1 MSRDFVSFDKARN
14 AIVETMTRE
23 GVPDGVDRLYLVWN
37 MFGKV
42 RISVSEKFEADPVA
56 CSALSALAGKIGE
69 AAGRHGYGAD
79 ETDVLFVPDD
89 MLDTLDGSTPIIG
102 VDRARWVERLVTGGG
117 WWTAGERRP
126 EPKAKR
132 WTLFS
137 VKGGVGRS
145 TTAAVLARHFADKGE
160 RVLAIDLDLE
170 SPGLS
175 SAMLGREAR
184 PELGVTDWFVEEL
197 VGQGGR
203 VIERMTTV
211 PDWSH
216 DLDGEARIVPAHGAD
231 PGEYL
236 AKLGRVYMDRREYPW
251 TARLERMLG
260 DLEDAFS
267 PTLVLIESRSGLHD
281 IAAATVT
288 DIDADVLLFA
298 TDSESCWTDYD
309 ILFRHWQE
317 KGKFPNIRERLST
330 VSALIPPDE
339 KGPYQRRF
347 RHNAWELFGSRLYDD
362 EANSTAAS
370 RDRFWF
376 DLHEEGAPHYP
387 LPIHWTR
394 SLAGIASL
402 EKVDQPS
409 VEQAYGSFLKPF
421 ERLIESSRG

>member
-1 MSRDFVSFDKARN
+1 MSRDFVPFDEARN
-14 AIVETMTRE
+14 AIVETLSRE
-23 GVPDGVDRLYLVWN
+23 GVPDEVDCLYLVRN

-42 RISVSEKFEADPVA
+42 RISVSEKFETNPVA
-56 CSALSALAGKIGE
+56 CSALSDLAGKIGE

-89 MLDTLDGSTPIIG
+89 MLDTFDGSTPIIG
-102 VDRARWVERLVTGGG
+102 VDRARWVERLVTGDA
-117 WWTAGERRP
+117 WWTVGKRRP
-126 EPKAKR
+126 EPAAKR

-145 TTAAVLARHFADKGE
+145 TTVAVLARHFADKGE

-216 DLDGEARIVPAHGAD
+216 DLDGEARIAPAHGAD

-260 DLEDAFS
+260 DLEDTFS

-317 KGKFPNIRERLST
+317 EGKSPNIRERLST

-339 KGPYQRRF
+339 EVPYQERF

-362 EANSTAAS
+362 ETRSTAAS
-370 RDRFWF
+370 RDRVWF
-376 DLHEEGAPHYP
+376 DLRDEGAPHDP
-387 LPIHWTR
+387 LPIYWTR
-394 SLAGIASL
+394 GLAAIASL
-402 EKVDQPS
+402 ETVDRAA

-421 ERLIESSRG
+421 ERLIESGRG